1 MTFLIT
7 NLTANKTIGHIF
19 WMPGVPKLMRIV
31 LAPIELL
38 GVLAIFINDSSIRK
52 HFAGHIVLMSII
64 GLMFIFKSWL
74 GSTLS
79 FGLSFAL
86 SILEIL
92 HSYRLIFSHCYQRF
106 ILCCSRRAHHEEH
119 INKLSV

>member
-1 MTFLIT
+1 MIRLY
-7 NLTANKTIGHIF
+7 ANI
-19 WMPGVPKLMRIV
+19 
-31 LAPIELL
+31 
-38 GVLAIFINDSSIRK
+38 
-52 HFAGHIVLMSII
+52 FAGHIVLMSII

-92 HSYRLIFSHCYQRF
+92 VAFLQAYIFT
-106 ILCCSRRAHHEEH
+106 L
-119 INKLSV
+119 LSALYFGVQ

>member
-1 MTFLIT
+1 
-7 NLTANKTIGHIF
+7 
-19 WMPGVPKLMRIV
+19 

-38 GVLAIFINDSSIRK
+38 GVFITIFINDSSIRK

-92 HSYRLIFSHCYQRF
+92 VAFLQAYIFTLLSALYF
-106 ILCCSRRAHHEEH
+106 GAAVNLTTRRH